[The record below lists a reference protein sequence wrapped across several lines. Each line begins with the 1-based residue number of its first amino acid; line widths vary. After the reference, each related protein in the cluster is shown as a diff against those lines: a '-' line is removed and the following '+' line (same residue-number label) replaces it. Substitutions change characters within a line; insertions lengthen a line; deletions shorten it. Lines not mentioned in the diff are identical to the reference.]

1 MRASEALASAS
12 ERLSASHV
20 PDATLEAE
28 VLLRHIIDVSRA
40 ELYASLD
47 RPLGDAEVG
56 ELERLTSLR
65 TEGEPLA
72 YILGHREF
80 YGIDL
85 AVSRHVLVPRQETE
99 LLVEQVLEWHACR
112 AGNGTAREPATVRI
126 VDIGTGCGAIAM
138 AIASLLPQATIYATD
153 ISDDA
158 LKVADANR
166 RRLGV
171 GGRVQLVRTDLLQGI
186 RVQLD
191 VIVSNPPYIPTGQL
205 SSLAREVQAEPR
217 VALDGGPDGLT
228 VIRPMLAQAA
238 ERVNRGG
245 LVLTEIAPEQLER
258 VMAEAAT
265 LFPDAR
271 IRSARD
277 LLGLPRAV
285 AIEVD

>member
-1 MRASEALASAS
+1 MTASEALAYAS
-12 ERLSASHV
+12 ERLSASHL

-28 VLLRHIIDVSRA
+28 VLLRHVVDMSRA

-47 RPLGDAEVG
+47 RPLGEAEVA
-56 ELERLTSLR
+56 ELERLTGLR

-85 AVSRHVLVPRQETE
+85 AVTRHVLVPRQETE
-99 LLVEQVLEWHACR
+99 LLVEQVIEWHARR
-112 AGNGTAREPATVRI
+112 AGNGTARGPATVKI
-126 VDIGTGCGAIAM
+126 ADVGTGCGAIAV
-138 AIASLLPQATIYATD
+138 AIASSLPHAAIYATD
-153 ISDDA
+153 ISGDA

-166 RRLGV
+166 RRLGIE
-171 GGRVQLVRTDLLQGI
+171 GRVQLVRTDLLLGI
-186 RVQLD
+186 RGTLD
-191 VIVSNPPYIPTGQL
+191 VIVSNPPYIPTEQL

-228 VIRPMLAQAA
+228 VIRRMLAQAA

-245 LVLTEIAPEQLER
+245 LVLTEIAPEQLDR

-271 IRSARD
+271 IRFARD
-277 LLGLPRAV
+277 LLDMPRVV
-285 AIEVD
+285 AIEVA

>member
-1 MRASEALASAS
+1 VRASEALATAS
-12 ERLSASHV
+12 QRLSASHV

-28 VLLRHIIDVSRA
+28 VLLRHVIDVSRA

-47 RPLGDAEVG
+47 RPLGDTEVAE
-56 ELERLTSLR
+56 LKRLTGLR

-72 YILGHREF
+72 YILGRREF

-85 AVSRHVLVPRQETE
+85 AVTRHVLVPRQETE
-99 LLVEQVLEWHACR
+99 LLVEQVLEWHARR
-112 AGNGTAREPATVRI
+112 AANEAARDPATVRI

-138 AIASLLPQATIYATD
+138 AIASSLPHAAIYATD
-153 ISDDA
+153 ISGEA

-166 RRLGV
+166 RRLGIE
-171 GGRVQLVRTDLLQGI
+171 GRVRLVRTDLLQGI
-186 RVQLD
+186 RGPLD

-228 VIRPMLAQAA
+228 VTRRMLAQAA

-245 LVLTEIAPEQLER
+245 LVLTEIAPEQLEP

-271 IRSARD
+271 IRSATD
-277 LLGLPRAV
+277 LLEMPRAV

>member
-1 MRASEALASAS
+1 MTASEALASAS
-12 ERLSASHV
+12 ERLSASHL

-28 VLLRHIIDVSRA
+28 VLLRHVVDMSRA

-47 RPLGDAEVG
+47 RPLGEAEVA
-56 ELERLTSLR
+56 ELERLTGLR

-85 AVSRHVLVPRQETE
+85 AVTRHVLVPRQETE
-99 LLVEQVLEWHACR
+99 LLVEQVIEWHARR
-112 AGNGTAREPATVRI
+112 AGNATDRGAATVKI
-126 VDIGTGCGAIAM
+126 ADVGTGCGAIAV
-138 AIASLLPQATIYATD
+138 AIASSLPHAAIYATD
-153 ISDDA
+153 ISGDA

-166 RRLGV
+166 RRLGIE
-171 GGRVQLVRTDLLQGI
+171 GRVQLVRTDLLLGI
-186 RVQLD
+186 RGTLD
-191 VIVSNPPYIPTGQL
+191 VIVSNPPYIPTEQL

-228 VIRPMLAQAA
+228 VIRRMLAQAA

-245 LVLTEIAPEQLER
+245 LVLTEIAPEQLDR

-271 IRSARD
+271 IRSAKD
-277 LLGLPRAV
+277 LLEMPRAV

>member
-1 MRASEALASAS
+1 MTATEALASAS
-12 ERLSASHV
+12 ERLSASQV

-28 VLLRHIIDVSRA
+28 VLLRHVIDVSRA
-40 ELYASLD
+40 QLYASLD
-47 RPLGDAEVG
+47 RPLADAEVA
-56 ELERLTSLR
+56 ELERLTGLR
-65 TEGEPLA
+65 TPGEPLA
-72 YILGHREF
+72 YILGRREF

-99 LLVEQVLEWHACR
+99 LLVEQVLEWHARR
-112 AGNGTAREPATVRI
+112 ADNETVREPATI
-126 VDIGTGCGAIAM
+126 KIADIGTGCGAIAM
-138 AIASLLPQATIYATD
+138 AIASSLPHAAICATD
-153 ISDDA
+153 ISGDA

-171 GGRVQLVRTDLLQGI
+171 EGRVQLVRTDLLQGI
-186 RVQLD
+186 RGTLD

-205 SSLAREVQAEPR
+205 SSLAREVQAEPQ

-228 VIRPMLAQAA
+228 VIRRMLAQAA
-238 ERVNRGG
+238 ERVNRGA
-245 LVLTEIAPEQLER
+245 LVITEIAPEQLER

-277 LLGLPRAV
+277 LLEMPRAV

>member
-1 MRASEALASAS
+1 MTASEALAYAS
-12 ERLSASHV
+12 ERLSASHL

-28 VLLRHIIDVSRA
+28 VLLRHVVDMSRA

-47 RPLGDAEVG
+47 RPLGDTEVA
-56 ELERLTSLR
+56 ELERLTGVR

-85 AVSRHVLVPRQETE
+85 AVTRHVLVPRQETE
-99 LLVEQVLEWHACR
+99 LLVEQVIEWHARR
-112 AGNGTAREPATVRI
+112 AGNGTARGPATVKI
-126 VDIGTGCGAIAM
+126 ADVGTGCGAIAV
-138 AIASLLPQATIYATD
+138 AIASSLPHAAIYATD
-153 ISDDA
+153 ISGDA

-166 RRLGV
+166 RRLGIE
-171 GGRVQLVRTDLLQGI
+171 GRVQLVRTDLLLGI
-186 RVQLD
+186 RGTLD
-191 VIVSNPPYIPTGQL
+191 VIVSNPPYIPTEQL

-228 VIRPMLAQAA
+228 VIRRMLAQAA

-245 LVLTEIAPEQLER
+245 LVLTEIAPEQLDR

-271 IRSARD
+271 IRSAKD
-277 LLGLPRAV
+277 LLEMPRAV
-285 AIEVD
+285 AIEVG

>member
-1 MRASEALASAS
+1 MRASEALTSAS
-12 ERLSASHV
+12 GRLSASHI
-20 PDATLEAE
+20 PDAPLEAE
-28 VLLRHIIDVSRA
+28 VLLRHVIDVSRA

-47 RPLGDAEVG
+47 RPLGVAEAT
-56 ELERLTSLR
+56 ELQRLIGLR

-72 YILGHREF
+72 YILGRREF

-99 LLVEQVLEWHACR
+99 LLVEQVLEWHARR
-112 AGNGTAREPATVRI
+112 AGKETAREPANVTI

-138 AIASLLPQATIYATD
+138 AIASSLPHAAIYATD
-153 ISDDA
+153 ISGDA

-171 GGRVQLVRTDLLQGI
+171 EDRVQLVRTDLLQGI
-186 RVQLD
+186 RGTLD
-191 VIVSNPPYIPTGQL
+191 VVVSNPPYIPTKQL
-205 SSLAREVQAEPR
+205 SSLSREVLAEPR
-217 VALDGGPDGLT
+217 VGLDGGPDGLT
-228 VIRPMLAQAA
+228 VIRRMLAQAA

-271 IRSARD
+271 IRSASD
-277 LLGLPRAV
+277 LLEMPRAV
-285 AIEVD
+285 AIELD

>member
-1 MRASEALASAS
+1 MTASEALAYAS
-12 ERLSASHV
+12 ERLSASHL

-28 VLLRHIIDVSRA
+28 VLLRHVVDMSRA

-47 RPLGDAEVG
+47 RPLGEAEVA
-56 ELERLTSLR
+56 ELERLTGLR

-85 AVSRHVLVPRQETE
+85 AVTRHVLVPRQETE
-99 LLVEQVLEWHACR
+99 LLVEQVIEWHARR
-112 AGNGTAREPATVRI
+112 AGNGTARGPATVKI
-126 VDIGTGCGAIAM
+126 ADVGTGCGAIAV
-138 AIASLLPQATIYATD
+138 AIASSLPHAAIYATD
-153 ISDDA
+153 ISGDA

-166 RRLGV
+166 RRLGIE
-171 GGRVQLVRTDLLQGI
+171 GRVQLVRTDLLLGI
-186 RVQLD
+186 RGTLD
-191 VIVSNPPYIPTGQL
+191 VIVSNPPYIPTEQL

-228 VIRPMLAQAA
+228 VIRRMLAQAA

-245 LVLTEIAPEQLER
+245 LVLTEIAPEQLDR

-271 IRSARD
+271 IRSAKD
-277 LLGLPRAV
+277 LLEMPRAV
-285 AIEVD
+285 AIEVA

>member
-20 PDATLEAE
+20 PDAPLEAE
-28 VLLRHIIDVSRA
+28 VLLRHIIGVSRA

-47 RPLGDAEVG
+47 RPLGEADVA
-56 ELERLTSLR
+56 ELERLTCLR

-72 YILGHREF
+72 YILGRREF

-99 LLVEQVLEWHACR
+99 LLVEQVLEWHAR
-112 AGNGTAREPATVRI
+112 RVGDKTVREPATVKI
-126 VDIGTGCGAIAM
+126 VDIGTGCGSIAM
-138 AIASLLPQATIYATD
+138 AIASSLPHAAIYATD
-153 ISDDA
+153 VSGDA
-158 LKVADANR
+158 LEVADANR

-171 GGRVQLVRTDLLQGI
+171 EGRVHLVRTDLLQGI
-186 RVQLD
+186 SGTLD

-228 VIRPMLAQAA
+228 VIRRMLAQAA
-238 ERVNRGG
+238 ARVNRGG
-245 LVLTEIAPEQLER
+245 LVLTEIAPEQLGR
-258 VMAEAAT
+258 VMGEAAS
-265 LFPDAR
+265 LFPDAC

-277 LLGLPRAV
+277 LLEMPRAV